1 MNATAPDVPP
11 SPEDHAY
18 FLTIERAFLGLRK
31 KATLLTAADWQEAQG
46 WQRQGIPVELVQDVM
61 EKLFERQQARKGR
74 TISGLRY
81 FRAAVE
87 AAWEEMLALKAGGR
101 AEESVVL
108 PISSRLANLAASLP
122 QGLPQRSK
130 WTGAIAATAAAVAG
144 PAAGGGLPNEVEE
157 ALRALDSELLSELDA
172 GLDAAERG
180 SLADQVG
187 QALARLRGRL
197 PEDELAIASVRVTEQ
212 LLRRRFGVPVLS
224 LFSPE
229 ARGAAEPPADPPPGP
244 ESPPTPPAPPVPP
257 APPED

>member
-1 MNATAPDVPP
+1 MNATAPEAPP

-31 KATLLTAADWQEAQG
+31 KATLLTAADWQEAQA
-46 WQRQGIPVELVQDVM
+46 WHRQGIPVELVQDVM
-61 EKLFERQQARKGR
+61 EKLFERQRARKGR
-74 TISGLRY
+74 SISGLRY

-101 AEESVVL
+101 AEEAVAL

-122 QGLPQRSK
+122 QALPQRSK
-130 WTGAIAATAAAVAG
+130 WTAAIAAMADKGA
-144 PAAGGGLPNEVEE
+144 PPSEVEE
-157 ALRALDSELLSELDA
+157 ALRALDAELLTALDA
-172 GLDAAERG
+172 GLDVARRQA
-180 SLADQVG
+180 LADQVG

-212 LLRRRFGVPVLS
+212 LLRRRFEAPVLS

-229 ARGAAEPPADPPPGP
+229 ARGEGEAQLSAEAPRGAP
-244 ESPPTPPAPPVPP
+244 ESQG
-257 APPED
+257 PPET